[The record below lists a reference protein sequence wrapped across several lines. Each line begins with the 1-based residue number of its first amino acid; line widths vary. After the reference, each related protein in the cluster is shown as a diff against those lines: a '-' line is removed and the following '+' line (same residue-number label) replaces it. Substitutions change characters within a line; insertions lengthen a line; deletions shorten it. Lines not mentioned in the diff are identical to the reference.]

1 MNLPL
6 PLPDLRGGGAE
17 RVTLDLA
24 HALASLG
31 HRVDLLLLQ
40 AEGDFPADA
49 KGYSPV
55 RSPKPSRLRHAVL
68 PLAAH
73 LRLHRPDGLI
83 AMMWPRTVLAPV
95 AARVLTHKTRV
106 AVVEHA
112 RAMEDAPANPADPAA
127 LKVRATDFAPEIA
140 AQRCPTLMGLT

>member
-83 AMMWPRTVLAPV
+83 AMMWPLTVLAPV
-95 AARVLTHKTRV
+95 AARVLKRNTRV

-112 RAMEDAPANPADPAA
+112 RAMEDALASPADPAA
-127 LKVRATDFAPEIA
+127 PKARAPEIA
-140 AQRCPTLMGLT
+140 AKRYLTLIGLS